1 MKKAV
6 KGIIGLGAVLV
17 VLGGGLAALKLTESD
32 NTEGSSSSESS
43 EVSGAGTVILE
54 DADIKS
60 VNVKNMTTE
69 FTVLASEASAD
80 ESYITYTLEGY
91 EDLPLNTSVIGT
103 IANNVKGLSSN
114 AIAAEDCDDLSK
126 YGLSIPQITAEIN
139 YSSGESVTLLVGD
152 NVPTGTDYYVK
163 TSESNTVYTVSAS
176 TLANYSKTVEEFVSS
191 TILEEPAEEDYP
203 KINSLRIERGDID
216 YDIYLEYD
224 PKSDDDDY
232 IGGTSATHIMLEPTY
247 SLLSVDDS
255 VDITNGMFGLT
266 SEGVYKIL
274 PTEAD
279 IAEAGLSDAFCTV
292 TMKCDDGNNY
302 VLKMSESYKDENGD
316 TMYYAMLEGTNV
328 IYIVSDED
336 AKWASVDPI
345 QIASKIIFGTFVWNI
360 TDMKIT
366 GKDFDD
372 VEFKLTK
379 INNENSGSNVSAED
393 YSVVKNGEEFESER
407 FRLFY
412 QFLLQSSAEEF
423 ALDVPVP
430 DTEPIASIS
439 YTESYDGTTKTVEFY
454 EYSALS
460 TLIVVD
466 GESKYL
472 CSKSYAETI
481 PENVKKLDT
490 GEDFTLTWK

>member
-32 NTEGSSSSESS
+32 DTEGSSSSESS

-91 EDLPLNTSVIGT
+91 EDLPLNTSVVGT

-176 TLANYSKTVEEFVSS
+176 TLANYSITVEEFVSS

-247 SLLSVDDS
+247 SPTGTLPFLLS
-255 VDITNGMFGLT
+255 DIF
-266 SEGVYKIL
+266 
-274 PTEAD
+274 
-279 IAEAGLSDAFCTV
+279 
-292 TMKCDDGNNY
+292 
-302 VLKMSESYKDENGD
+302 
-316 TMYYAMLEGTNV
+316 
-328 IYIVSDED
+328 
-336 AKWASVDPI
+336 
-345 QIASKIIFGTFVWNI
+345 
-360 TDMKIT
+360 
-366 GKDFDD
+366 
-372 VEFKLTK
+372 
-379 INNENSGSNVSAED
+379 
-393 YSVVKNGEEFESER
+393 
-407 FRLFY
+407 
-412 QFLLQSSAEEF
+412 
-423 ALDVPVP
+423 
-430 DTEPIASIS
+430 
-439 YTESYDGTTKTVEFY
+439 
-454 EYSALS
+454 
-460 TLIVVD
+460 
-466 GESKYL
+466 
-472 CSKSYAETI
+472 
-481 PENVKKLDT
+481 
-490 GEDFTLTWK
+490 